1 MTNFLFCGGV
11 WAARGAAEVGL
22 EGEMLLF
29 RPSFVSLFLG
39 REARVTPLLSE
50 PGTQSFGIVPFPSG
64 VTVFV

>member
-1 MTNFLFCGGV
+1 M

-29 RPSFVSLFLG
+29 WRSFVSLSLG
-39 REARVTPLLSE
+39 REAGVTPLLSE
-50 PGTQSFGIVPFPSG
+50 PGPQRFGIVPFPSG